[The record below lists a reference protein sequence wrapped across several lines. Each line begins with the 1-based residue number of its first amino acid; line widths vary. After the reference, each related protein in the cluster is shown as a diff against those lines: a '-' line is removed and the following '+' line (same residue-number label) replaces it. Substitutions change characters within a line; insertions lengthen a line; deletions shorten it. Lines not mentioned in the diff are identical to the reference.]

1 MIFPGFFRKIKKNIG
16 RKYKDIDPEDIF
28 LDSENLP
35 GFAEHRFEG
44 RIEEPISGKIFVL
57 LEIFLVLVT
66 FVFIGKL
73 FSLQVIHGEALTKIS
88 ENNRLSH
95 TLIFANRGLI
105 YDRNKVEL
113 AWNAVKSDGTE
124 FASRIYANMKGLA
137 HVVGYLKYPSKDS
150 SGFYY
155 EEDYRGQSGVEHVYN
170 DLLRGINGL
179 KITETDALGQL
190 VSESVIDLPKDG
202 QDLVLSIDALLTQE
216 LYNAMQ
222 SIAEERGFSG
232 GAGVIMDVETGEI
245 LALSSFPEYD
255 QNIVT
260 SGKDKK
266 EIQKLFTSKNKPF
279 LNRVVSGLYTPGS
292 IVKPIVALG
301 ALSEGVIS
309 PEKKIL
315 STGSLVVPNPYDK
328 TKPSIFKDW
337 KAHGWVNMMDALA
350 VSSDVY
356 FYQVGGG
363 FENQKGLGISNLDK
377 YFTFFGLSEK
387 TDIDLPSESVGFIAT
402 PEWKKENFNGDDWRL
417 GDTYITAIGQYGTQ
431 ITPINA
437 VRWTAALANGGKL
450 LIPSVVLPAHRVSAG
465 EGGVENN
472 IFRTINL
479 PAEDWNVV
487 RAGMRQGVTSG
498 IVTAL
503 YTPAVA
509 VASKTGT
516 AELGVSKQQ
525 VNSWST
531 GFFPYEHPRYAFAVV
546 MERGPVTNT
555 VGATYVMQ
563 KVINWMIL
571 NTPEYLK

>member
-1 MIFPGFFRKIKKNIG
+1 MIFPRFFRKIKKGIG

-44 RIEEPISGKIFVL
+44 RMEEPISGKVFVL
-57 LEIFLVLVT
+57 LEIFLILVT
-66 FVFIGKL
+66 LVFIGKL
-73 FSLQVIHGEALTKIS
+73 FSLQVMHGEALSKIS

-95 TLIFANRGLI
+95 TLIFANRGI
-105 YDRNKVEL
+105 VYDRNKVEL
-113 AWNAVKSDGTE
+113 AWNAVKTDDTE
-124 FASRIYANMKGLA
+124 FASRIYANIKGLS

-155 EEDYRGQSGVEHVYN
+155 EEDYRGQSGIERVYN
-170 DLLRGINGL
+170 DLLRGTNGL
-179 KITETDALGQL
+179 KITETDALGHPI
-190 VSESVIDLPKDG
+190 SESVIDLPQDG
-202 QDLVLSIDALLTQE
+202 KALSLSIDALLNQE
-216 LYNAMQ
+216 LYSAMQ

-232 GAGVIMDVETGEI
+232 GAGIIMDVETGEI

-255 QNIVT
+255 QNVVT
-260 SGKDKK
+260 TGKDKK
-266 EIQKLFTSKNKPF
+266 EIQRLFTSSTKPF

-315 STGSLVVPNPYDK
+315 STGSLSVPNPYDK
-328 TKPSIFKDW
+328 NKPSIFKDW

-356 FYQVGGG
+356 FYEVGGG
-363 FENQKGLGISNLDK
+363 FGDQKGLGISNLDK
-377 YFTFFGLSEK
+377 YFTLFGLSEK
-387 TDIDLPSESVGFIAT
+387 TGIDLPSESVGFVAT
-402 PEWKKENFNGDDWRL
+402 PEWKKLNFNGDDWRL

-431 ITPINA
+431 VTPIDA
-437 VRWTAALANGGKL
+437 VRWTGAIANGGKL
-450 LIPSVVLPAHRVSAG
+450 LIPSVIL
-465 EGGVENN
+465 GGIKNN

-479 PAEDWNVV
+479 PTEDWNVV

-503 YTPAVA
+503 NTPAVA
-509 VASKTGT
+509 VAGKTGT

-546 MERGPVTNT
+546 MERGPVINT

-563 KVINWMIL
+563 KVINWMIV

>member
-1 MIFPGFFRKIKKNIG
+1 MIFPGLFRKIKKGIG

-44 RIEEPISGKIFVL
+44 RMEEPISGKVFIL
-57 LEIFLVLVT
+57 LEILLILVT

-73 FSLQVIHGEALTKIS
+73 FSLQVIQGGALAKIS

-95 TLIFANRGLI
+95 TLIFANRGLV

-113 AWNAVKSDGTE
+113 AWNAVKIDKTE
-124 FASRIYANMKGLA
+124 FASRIYANIKGLA
-137 HVVGYLKYPSKDS
+137 HVVGYLKYPTKDS
-150 SGFYY
+150 AGFYY
-155 EEDYRGQSGVEHVYN
+155 EEEYRGQSGIERVYN
-170 DLLRGINGL
+170 DFLRGTNGL
-179 KITETDALGQL
+179 KITETDALGHL
-190 VSESVIDLPKDG
+190 VSESVIDPPEDG
-202 QDLVLSIDALLTQE
+202 NDLVLSIDALLTQE

-222 SIAEERGFSG
+222 SLAQEKGFSG

-245 LALSSFPEYD
+245 LALASFPEYD
-255 QNIVT
+255 QNVVT
-260 SGKDKK
+260 TGKDKK
-266 EIQKLFTSKNKPF
+266 EIQKLFNSSTKPF
-279 LNRVVSGLYTPGS
+279 LNRAVSGLYTPGS

-301 ALSEGVIS
+301 ALSEGIIS

-315 STGSLVVPNPYDK
+315 STGALTVPNPYDK

-337 KAHGWVNMMDALA
+337 KAHGWTNMKDALA

-363 FENQKGLGISNLDK
+363 FEDQKGLGISNLDK
-377 YFTFFGLSEK
+377 YFTLFGLSEK
-387 TDIDLPSESVGFIAT
+387 TGIDLPSESLSFIAT

-431 ITPINA
+431 VTTINA

-450 LIPSVVLPAHRVSAG
+450 LVPSVIL
-465 EGGVENN
+465 GGVKDN

-479 PAEDWNVV
+479 PTEDWDVV

-503 YTPAVA
+503 YTPVVA

-525 VNSWST
+525 VNSWNT
-531 GFFPYEHPRYAFAVV
+531 GFFPYENPRYAFAVV
-546 MERGPVTNT
+546 MERGPVTNI

-563 KVINWMIL
+563 KVINWMII

>member
-1 MIFPGFFRKIKKNIG
+1 MIFPSLFRKIKKGIG

-44 RIEEPISGKIFVL
+44 RMEEPISGQTFVL
-57 LEIFLVLVT
+57 LEILLIFITLV
-66 FVFIGKL
+66 FVGKL
-73 FSLQVIHGEALTKIS
+73 FSLQVIHGENLAKIS

-95 TLIFANRGLI
+95 TLIFANRGLV
-105 YDRNKVEL
+105 YDRNKLEL
-113 AWNAVKSDGTE
+113 AWNAVKADDTE
-124 FASRIYANMKGLA
+124 FASRIYANMNGLA

-150 SGFYY
+150 AGFYY
-155 EEDYRGQSGVEHVYN
+155 EEDYRGQSGIERVYN
-170 DLLRGINGL
+170 DSLRGTNGL
-179 KITETDALGQL
+179 KISETDALGNL
-190 VSESVIDLPKDG
+190 VSESVTDLPKDG
-202 QDLVLSIDALLTQE
+202 NDLVLSIDARLSQE
-216 LYNAMQ
+216 LYNAMR

-245 LALSSFPEYD
+245 LALASFPEYD
-255 QNIVT
+255 QNVVT
-260 SGKDKK
+260 TGKDKK
-266 EIQKLFTSKNKPF
+266 EIQKLFTSEKKPF

-301 ALSEGVIS
+301 ALSEGVIN

-315 STGSLVVPNPYDK
+315 STGALTVPNPYDK
-328 TKPSIFKDW
+328 SKPSVFKDW
-337 KAHGWVNMMDALA
+337 KAHGWVDMRDALA

-356 FYQVGGG
+356 FYEVGGG
-363 FENQKGLGISNLDK
+363 FGDQKGLGISNIDK
-377 YFTFFGLSEK
+377 YFTLFGLAEK
-387 TDIDLPSESVGFIAT
+387 TGIDLPSESVGFIAT
-402 PEWKKENFNGDDWRL
+402 PEWKKLNFNGDDWRL

-431 ITPINA
+431 ITPIDA
-437 VRWTAALANGGKL
+437 VRWTAAIANGGRL
-450 LIPSVVLPAHRVSAG
+450 LVPSVIL
-465 EGGVENN
+465 GGTKNN

-479 PAEDWNVV
+479 PEEDWKVV
-487 RAGMRQGVTSG
+487 REGMRQGVTSG
-498 IVTAL
+498 IVSAL

-525 VNSWST
+525 VNSWNT
-531 GFFPYEHPRYAFAVV
+531 GFFPYEQPRYAFAVV
-546 MERGPVTNT
+546 MERGPVANI

-563 KVINWMIL
+563 RVINWMII